1 MKQHCYLHAVKKIR
15 KGLSH
20 MTFEYEQLV
29 ILAQTGNRT
38 AFGELVKLFQS
49 RVYATVMYRLRNS
62 AEAQEVTQEV
72 FLRAMRKIDQLR
84 EPQRFPGWLLRI
96 AVRLSINRAMRKPAE
111 ISQDGEVM
119 GQYGETGEQPE
130 DRLLAFEQAERVQA
144 GISKLKPMD
153 RDTLMAFYFQGQ
165 SLQEMSRRFDSPVG
179 TIKRRLHTARHRL
192 KEHLD
197 ELQMV

>member
-1 MKQHCYLHAVKKIR
+1 
-15 KGLSH
+15 